1 MLSSLF
7 KEVLENI
14 FSQYITGGRLYD
26 MALKFA
32 ANLNFLFTEKA
43 TRISERIKLAH
54 LNGFRAVEIPY
65 PEGETQA
72 AIEAIKDTGIVV
84 SLINIA
90 FGMSHESN

>member
-1 MLSSLF
+1 
-7 KEVLENI
+7 
-14 FSQYITGGRLYD
+14 

>member
-26 MALKFA
+26 MSLKFA